1 MEKTFGSIPS
11 LITGGLASDWESP
24 TSRTRTF
31 RNFVQSIASIK
42 SRHEEEELVTKELS
56 LQRQRLS
63 RAGLTGPQKQESLT
77 RIVYCH
83 MLGYDVS
90 FACIH
95 AVKLAQ
101 QGALQEKKVG
111 YLLCAML
118 LHENHEFVVL
128 LVNTIQKDLRST
140 NVLEICTALT
150 VITQLMS
157 SEMVPPLLPLVQDK
171 LSHPKEMVRRRA
183 VLCLQYMIV
192 KVPDIQEYVEPGLRR
207 ALEDRD
213 PGVVWASLHGF
224 YQLIQTDP
232 SRYRDIVPGLT
243 DMLSQ
248 IISHHLTVDY
258 EYHSVPAPWL
268 VILLL
273 KLLARL
279 GAGDLNISQK
289 IYPIL
294 KDVLHRTEPSHK
306 MGLAVIYECMQ
317 TITSIYP
324 HPVLVDLAAKCVG
337 RFLSAHHINLRYI
350 GLKAL
355 TSLVQVNPLY
365 AADHQQT
372 VLDCLAHTH
381 QTVRVKTL
389 ELLYRMTNSANVQVI
404 SDRLLGQLPTTTDH
418 HQRLDIIHKV
428 VDITCRLQENVPGCI
443 AMMNRIL
450 LLEDESL
457 IPCDAGCR
465 VINILQGKRTAREE
479 RREAVKIYWELLQ
492 SPRLPSVMLQT
503 AAWVLGEYSHLVTST
518 DTNQIVT
525 VLVDWFTRSSCDIAR
540 LWILSALKKLHHQMA
555 APQEMVHRL
564 QAASGGSKNLQV
576 RQAVRELARL
586 AQVSQTMRDALK
598 PRDSVNSTQLDLSLS
613 FLDDYVSECLDR
625 GATPYLPG
633 GLRHASMQ
641 PLTDSVGLHPAP
653 CPDTSSGTSSSVREP
668 AAGSL
673 PSDTT
678 QPEWSSSLSVSSNNS
693 NRWTASEE
701 SGLQVAGVKKVWGKE
716 GLLKPHSPD
725 SQPDTETSHF
735 KEDGEQEG
743 TEVRKNEE
751 RQQLAAALFGSLTDS
766 FASQEHGVAPPVGRE
781 ILQTKDD
788 RGDSHAEISSN
799 GVAKDMGSPTTS
811 CHMMS
816 GGVSHDAVRL
826 DVDEGC
832 QKDGQTSV
840 KTEQYETAV
849 IDLPREGLSRLSV
862 SHEPCNSNEV
872 SPSNNTT

>member
-1 MEKTFGSIPS
+1 MADFVEKTFGSIPG
-11 LITGGLASDWESP
+11 LITGGVASDSESH
-24 TSRTRTF
+24 TTRTRSF

-42 SRHEEEELVTKELS
+42 SRHEEEELVNKELS
-56 LQRQRLS
+56 LQKQRLS
-63 RAGLTGPQKQESLT
+63 KAGLTGPQKQESLT

-111 YLLCAML
+111 YLVCSML
-118 LHENHEFVVL
+118 LHESHEFVVL

-183 VLCLQYMIV
+183 VLCLQYMIH
-192 KVPDIQEYVEPGLRR
+192 KVPDIQDYVEPGLRR

-224 YQLIQTDP
+224 HQLIQTDP
-232 SRYRDIVPGLT
+232 SVYRDLVPGLT
-243 DMLSQ
+243 NILSQ
-248 IISHHLTVDY
+248 VLSHHLRVDY

-279 GAGDLNISQK
+279 GAGDLNTSQK

-324 HPVLVDLAAKCVG
+324 HPALVDIAAKCVG
-337 RFLSAHHINLRYI
+337 RFLSAHNINLRYI

-372 VLDCLAHTH
+372 VLDCLTHTH

-389 ELLYRMTNSANVQVI
+389 ELLYRMANSANVQVI
-404 SDRLLGQLPTTTDH
+404 SDRLLCQLPTTTDH
-418 HQRLDIIHKV
+418 HQRVDIIHKV
-428 VDITCRLQENVPGCI
+428 VDITCRLEEGVLGSI
-443 AMMNRIL
+443 ATMNRIL
-450 LLEDESL
+450 LLKDESL
-457 IPCDAGCR
+457 IPGDAGCR
-465 VINILQGKRTAREE
+465 VISLLQAGVRTDREAREE
-479 RREAVKIYWELLQ
+479 AVKTYWELLQ
-492 SPRLPSVMLQT
+492 SPSLPSVMLQT
-503 AAWVLGEYSHLVTST
+503 AAWVLGEYSHLVTSP

-525 VLVDWFTRSSCDIAR
+525 VLVDWFTRCSSHTTR
-540 LWILSALKKLHHQMA
+540 LWILSALKKLHHQVA
-555 APQEMVHRL
+555 APQEMTRHL
-564 QAASGGSKNLQV
+564 QVTSGDNESLQV
-576 RQAVRELARL
+576 RQAVRELTRL
-586 AQVSQTMRDALK
+586 VQVSQTVREALK

-613 FLDDYVSECLDR
+613 FLDNYVSESLDR
-625 GATPYLPG
+625 GATPYLPR
-633 GLRHASMQ
+633 GLRHVSTQ
-641 PLTDSVGLHPAP
+641 PHTDSKGLPPAP
-653 CPDTSSGTSSSVREP
+653 CPDTSSETSGSVPEP
-668 AAGSL
+668 APGSL
-673 PSDTT
+673 PSDT
-678 QPEWSSSLSVSSNNS
+678 PRPDWSSSVSASSYNS

-701 SGLQVAGVKKVWGKE
+701 SGLQVAGVRKVWGKE
-716 GLLKPHSPD
+716 GLLKAPLTDRHT
-725 SQPDTETSHF
+725 DTEVVL
-735 KEDGEQEG
+735 ED
-743 TEVRKNEE
+743 TEVSKSDE

-766 FASQEHGVAPPVGRE
+766 FASQ
-781 ILQTKDD
+781 
-788 RGDSHAEISSN
+788 
-799 GVAKDMGSPTTS
+799 
-811 CHMMS
+811 
-816 GGVSHDAVRL
+816 VSVL
-826 DVDEGC
+826 
-832 QKDGQTSV
+832 
-840 KTEQYETAV
+840 
-849 IDLPREGLSRLSV
+849 DLPLYR
-862 SHEPCNSNEV
+862 
-872 SPSNNTT
+872 